1 MGITSAVRDRGDF
14 EHEYLE
20 LMQRVFDQTCLVQGI
35 LPEDPEAEVLAAQ
48 IVRLV
53 SRGNVDED
61 FLCLV
66 LTKNY

>member
-1 MGITSAVRDRGDF
+1 MGITNAVNDRDDF
-14 EHEYLE
+14 EREHLE
-20 LMQRVFDQTCLVQGI
+20 LMQRVFDRTCLVEGI
-35 LPEDPEAEVLAAQ
+35 LPDDPEAEALAAE

-61 FLCLV
+61 FLHLV

>member
-1 MGITSAVRDRGDF
+1 MNITSTARDRGDF
-14 EHEYLE
+14 EHEQLE

-35 LPEDPEAEVLAAQ
+35 LPEDPEAEALAVQ

-53 SRGNVDED
+53 SRGNVNED
-61 FLCLV
+61 FLHLV